1 MFALFFSPSYFF
13 ELDIL
18 LRHFDLSIF
27 DTFRAH
33 YVLIVDIDIIIVG
46 MTIFPSEA
54 TRTDKT

>member
-18 LRHFDLSIF
+18 LRRFDLFIF

-46 MTIFPSEA
+46 MTIFPSEV
-54 TRTDKT
+54 TRTDRT